1 MRYAI
6 VNGTDVVNV
15 IVWDGEEE
23 YVPPEGYFVVPA
35 PDEVSVGWTY
45 VDGEFHSPN
54 IPPVE

>member
-1 MRYAI
+1 M
-6 VNGTDVVNV
+6 NGTDVVNV